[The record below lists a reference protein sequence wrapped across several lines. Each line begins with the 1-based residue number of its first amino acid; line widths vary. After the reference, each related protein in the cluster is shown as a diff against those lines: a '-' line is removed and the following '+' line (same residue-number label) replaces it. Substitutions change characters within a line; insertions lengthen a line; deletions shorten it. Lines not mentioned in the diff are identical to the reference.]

1 MREAA
6 RIAPPPFGYDS
17 KGVQSW
23 FDSSGVDGAG
33 GMIRRFLLARTYGYP
48 RSTLRV
54 RTIGLHS
61 GSTVGLEAKYLA
73 RQLQAAAQNFVG

>member
-17 KGVQSW
+17 NGVQSW

-33 GMIRRFLLARTYGYP
+33 AMIRRFLLARTYGYS

-54 RTIGLHS
+54 CVVERSKTPTMLKLLC
-61 GSTVGLEAKYLA
+61 T
-73 RQLQAAAQNFVG
+73 